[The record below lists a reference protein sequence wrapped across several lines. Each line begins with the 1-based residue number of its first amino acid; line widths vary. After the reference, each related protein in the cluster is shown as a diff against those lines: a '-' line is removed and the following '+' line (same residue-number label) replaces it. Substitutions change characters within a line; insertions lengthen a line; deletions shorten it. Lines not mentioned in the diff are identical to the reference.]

1 MPPFTNKPFGTRM
14 ARKLHGTMLSIRR
27 RFTMKRP
34 FHGIVGGLAVI
45 IAFSV
50 MFPGPAALAQG
61 TDIVIGRTVP
71 LTSKVLGKDMNVQVS
86 VPDGYDAGSARYP
99 VLYVLNG
106 AFSFAYD
113 HGTVQILSR
122 IQEIPGMIVIGV
134 PSFDDGYVPTPLEQR
149 GENLAGADRSIQFL
163 REELIPFVERTY
175 RTNAFRI
182 LYGHSVGGLFTM
194 YTMFNAPDLFS
205 AYIAGSP
212 WFQVNDGYWLKNM
225 DRLAKERKL
234 DGKRL
239 FMTVGKAEADLTI
252 DTYKALEKWMND
264 NPMPGL
270 VRKSAWVEGD
280 HGSMV
285 GRNTYDGLLFIFDG
299 WKFPEDILRS
309 ADIEKI
315 EARLAEGEAVWG
327 KYGFDDSSLLSEIR
341 LNALGYQLLARD
353 RREEA
358 VRILSYAVRRF
369 PKSFNALD
377 SLAEAY
383 MISGDKENAVKFYR
397 LALERNPG
405 DSDYARRI
413 LENSKTKLK
422 ELADVR

>member
-1 MPPFTNKPFGTRM
+1 MKRSF
-14 ARKLHGTMLSIRR
+14 HGTVFVLATLAAFGLS
-27 RFTMKRP
+27 
-34 FHGIVGGLAVI
+34 V
-45 IAFSV
+45 
-50 MFPGPAALAQG
+50 PGPAALAQE
-61 TDIVIGRTVP
+61 TEIVIGRTVP
-71 LTSKVLGKDMNVQVS
+71 LTSKVLGKDVNVQVS
-86 VPDGYDAGSARYP
+86 IPDGYDAGSARYP

-122 IQEIPGMIVIGV
+122 IQEIPGMIVVGV
-134 PSFDDGYVPTPLEQR
+134 PSFDDGYVPTPFERR

-163 REELIPFVERTY
+163 KEELIPFVEKNY

-212 WFQVNDGYWLKNM
+212 WFQVDDGYWLKNM
-225 DRLAKERKL
+225 DKLAKERNL

-239 FMTVGKAEADLTI
+239 FMTVGKAEAELTI
-252 DTYKALEKWMND
+252 DTYKALEKWMNEA
-264 NPMPGL
+264 PLAGL

-315 EARLAEGEAVWG
+315 EARLAEGEALWG

-341 LNALGYQLLARD
+341 LNALGYQLIARD

-358 VRILSYAVRRF
+358 IRILAYTVRRF
-369 PKSFNALD
+369 PQSFNALD

-383 MISGDKENAVKFYR
+383 MISGDKESAIKHYRRAVDI
-397 LALERNPG
+397 NPG
-405 DSDYARRI
+405 DSDFAKRI

-422 ELADVR
+422 ELGDVR